1 MTVSENEEEQA
12 VWGECQNSEEIISA
26 EIECAVLLVLP
37 GGGAVCC
44 EEVETGSKLTDFLV

>member
-26 EIECAVLLVLP
+26 EIECCPFGIALRRGRVL
-37 GGGAVCC
+37 
-44 EEVETGSKLTDFLV
+44 